1 LPSFGGFSGGPDAS
15 FNPNDRLLADGTGMM
30 ERVVMRTRRQEQV
43 PTGATTA
50 RAIVRSPYFAAG
62 VDDVR
67 RGLPPRFDLPEAD
80 RDWAYERGR
89 AWAILAPRDLD
100 PHSNLAVRLLEAAVA
115 RKWIV

>member
-1 LPSFGGFSGGPDAS
+1 MPRPREA
-15 FNPNDRLLADGTGMM
+15 
-30 ERVVMRTRRQEQV
+30 RREQV
-43 PTGATTA
+43 PTGVITA

-62 VDDVR
+62 VDEVR

-115 RKWIV
+115 RKWII